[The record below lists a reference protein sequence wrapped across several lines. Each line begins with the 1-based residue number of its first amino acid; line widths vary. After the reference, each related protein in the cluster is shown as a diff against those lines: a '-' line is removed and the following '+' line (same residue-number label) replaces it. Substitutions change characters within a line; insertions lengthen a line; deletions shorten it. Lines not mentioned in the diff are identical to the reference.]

1 MLLTVTQMIWPE
13 SLCRELAEKRCIIHV
28 GSGLSCQC
36 VNATGGRPPGWKKLL
51 QDLSNRLSNGD
62 KKDLANFLIEK
73 EKYLDA
79 AEVIRTNISSGEYA
93 SELKAS
99 FVTAS
104 YKPSASHEYIVMTS
118 PKIFATTNFDTLMET
133 ALVDFSGLDSFTQFE
148 HSTSGLNDAIRS
160 PDTILLKMHG
170 CAKRPADTIL
180 GRSDYFRLRQQHSAF
195 FDMIASIYKVN
206 TVLFVGCGFE
216 DPDINLVLENI
227 KISQPSVTHPNYA
240 LLGSLSYGARMAPLL
255 KSQYNIEV
263 VIYDQSDE
271 YDHAKFPEAIQELFE
286 EVSATRAKHGV
297 P

>member
-1 MLLTVTQMIWPE
+1 MNIAGE
-13 SLCRELAEKRCIIHV
+13 H
-28 GSGLSCQC
+28 
-36 VNATGGRPPGWKKLL
+36 PPGWRRLL
-51 QDLSNRLSNGD
+51 ENLSERLAKSDAKN
-62 KKDLANFLIEK
+62 LANFLINK

-79 AEVIRTNISSGEYA
+79 AEVIRTNISAGEYA

-104 YKPSASHEYIVMTS
+104 YQPSSAHRYIIKIA

-133 ALVDFSGLDSFTQFE
+133 ALVDFSGLDSFTQFD

-170 CAKRPADTIL
+170 CAKRPVGTIL
-180 GRSDYFRLRQQHSAF
+180 GRSDYFRLRQQYSPF
-195 FDMIASIYKVN
+195 FELVTSIYKVN
-206 TVLFVGCGFE
+206 TVLFIGCGFE
-216 DPDINLVLENI
+216 DPDINLILENI

-240 LLGSLSYGARMAPLL
+240 LLGSKSYGTKMASLL

-263 VIYDQSDE
+263 VIYEQSDE
-271 YDHAKFPEAIQELFE
+271 NDHEMFPDALKELFN
-286 EVSATRAKHGV
+286 EVSATRAKHGT